1 MRNFNR
7 ILIVLGVVV
16 LAIIVVAISW
26 RIFGGNHS
34 AKGTFSVTGP
44 AFSAS
49 GYMPDRNTCAAENLS
64 PPLSFKNVPK
74 NAKSLALIM
83 HDLDAPGGDF
93 THWLVWNIPA
103 NTKAFNEGSVVTG
116 AQQGTADFGSVGYGG
131 PCPQK
136 GTHHYVF
143 DVYALDNNLDLP
155 ASTRREDLDK
165 AIKDHVLQKVS
176 ASALATRH

>member
-7 ILIVLGVVV
+7 ILIVLGLVV
-16 LAIIVVAISW
+16 LAVVLAAISW
-26 RIFGGNHS
+26 RVFGGSKS
-34 AKGTFSVTGP
+34 AKGPFSVTST

-49 GYMPDRNTCAAENLS
+49 GYMPDRNTCSAENLS
-64 PPLSFKNVPK
+64 PPLSFTNVPK
-74 NAKSLALIM
+74 NAKSMTLIM

-103 NTKAFNEGSVVTG
+103 NTKAFNEGAVVTG

-136 GTHHYVF
+136 GTHHYVYDF
-143 DVYALDNNLDLP
+143 YALDNTLDLP
-155 ASTRREDLDK
+155 TSTRREDLEK
-165 AIKDHVLQKVS
+165 AIKGHVIQKAS
-176 ASALATRH
+176 ASAQATRK